1 MEKGMNKEL
10 LIYTLQEMM
19 PTRNRYVEI
28 NNKMYKQGI
37 FVRALNILRCNGL
50 SDEIPDWIDIE
61 DKKTR
66 RAFLRLPNFGKK
78 TVEFIV
84 DVIKYGD
91 AQNLIEEI
99 NSNISFKL
107 EHIRKLTEDIE
118 RLTKIREAA

>member
-28 NNKMYKQGI
+28 NNKMYKQDI

-91 AQNLIEEI
+91 APNLIEEI

>member
-28 NNKMYKQGI
+28 NNKMYKQDI
-37 FVRALNILRCNGL
+37 FVRALYILRCYGL

-91 AQNLIEEI
+91 APNLIKEI
-99 NSNISFKL
+99 NSDISFKL
-107 EHIRKLTEDIE
+107 EYIRKLTEDIE
-118 RLTKIREAA
+118 RLTKLREAA

>member
-1 MEKGMNKEL
+1 MNKEL

-28 NNKMYKQGI
+28 NNKMYKQDI

-91 AQNLIEEI
+91 APNLIEEI

>member
-28 NNKMYKQGI
+28 NNKMYKQDI

-91 AQNLIEEI
+91 APNLIEEI

-118 RLTKIREAA
+118 RLTKLREAA

>member
-19 PTRNRYVEI
+19 PTRNRYVAI
-28 NNKMYKQGI
+28 NNKMYKQDI
-37 FVRALNILRCNGL
+37 FVRALNIIRCNGL

-91 AQNLIEEI
+91 APNLIEEI

-118 RLTKIREAA
+118 RLTKIREPA